1 MRALVIVFAIGVVAM
16 IARADTPKA
25 PPNATVQFGHKA
37 HAQIGCAKCHD
48 PGKPRRGKTHERC
61 AGCHDG
67 RQAKVPMSECAT
79 CHPAGNDQT
88 LSRPTLVRSQIAVT
102 SAFSHAK
109 HAGRAKQCTA
119 CHAAIA
125 GTNELALPSPTLVTC
140 TGCHDGKTVFGALT
154 KCTKC
159 HVDVPKGEFS
169 VARPDKAFSHAKHD
183 AAVTQPCG
191 GCHRLSK
198 TGEIETGGHLACVE
212 GCHTH
217 EAEFGLRNPTICGA
231 CHDGTEPWRP
241 LAADKLPADTTEF
254 GTNLDHRKHAA
265 SCGSCHTLTTP
276 RTELRPTRGHRAC
289 ATAGCHAMT
298 TGPAPQMASCEACH
312 QRGVIAAREAAR
324 LSARWSVRATFNHRV
339 HATKVA
345 AECGRCHTDVSSPT
359 TLSIA
364 APPKAVCA
372 AAGCHDG
379 GGAFKVTGT
388 SCTRCHPGAP
398 K

>member
-1 MRALVIVFAIGVVAM
+1 MRALVIALALGVVT
-16 IARADTPKA
+16 IALADTTKT
-25 PPNATVQFGHKA
+25 PPSAAVQFGHKS

-48 PGKPRRGKTHERC
+48 PGKPRRGKTHDRC
-61 AGCHDG
+61 TSCHGEKPDKTFPISDC
-67 RQAKVPMSECAT
+67 AK
-79 CHPAGNDQT
+79 CHPAGND
-88 LSRPTLVRSQIAVT
+88 RPKLVRSQIAVT

-109 HAGRAKQCTA
+109 HAGRAKQCIA

-125 GTNELALPSPTLVTC
+125 ATDALELPSPKKLEAC
-140 TGCHDGKTVFGALT
+140 TTCHDGKAAFGVLT
-154 KCTKC
+154 KCMKC
-159 HVDVPKGEFS
+159 HVDVPKGEFE

-183 AAVTQPCG
+183 AVVTQPCS

-198 TGEIETGGHLACVE
+198 TGEIETGGHVACVF
-212 GCHTH
+212 GCHKH
-217 EAEFGLRNPTICGA
+217 EAEFGLRKPTICGA

-241 LAADKLPADTTEF
+241 LIADKLPADTTEF
-254 GTNLDHRKHAA
+254 GTNIDHRKHAGT
-265 SCGSCHTLTTP
+265 CVSCHTLTTP

-289 ATAGCHAMT
+289 ATAGCHTMT
-298 TGPAPQMASCEACH
+298 KGPEPQMASCEACH

-345 AECGRCHTDVSSPT
+345 ADCARCHTDVSSPT

-364 APPKAVCA
+364 APPKAACA
-372 AAGCHDG
+372 EVGCHDG
-379 GGAFKVTGT
+379 SGAFKVTGT